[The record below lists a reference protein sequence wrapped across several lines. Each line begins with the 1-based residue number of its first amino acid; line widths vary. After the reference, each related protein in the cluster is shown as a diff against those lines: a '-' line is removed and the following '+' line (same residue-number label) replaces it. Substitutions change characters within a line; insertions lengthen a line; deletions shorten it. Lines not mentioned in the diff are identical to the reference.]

1 MAWRWP
7 HSKKNKKDYMAKMA
21 KYALMALKKKSPKV
35 PNYTCTDI
43 DNIITTLEKIHEG
56 TKKLTKIRLDVL
68 ERKLER
74 LRSSNEALR
83 DSGIYWYG
91 VCKKII
97 KSVKNVKK
105 ATLSKVNK
113 KNRKNRNYNSD

>member
-1 MAWRWP
+1 
-7 HSKKNKKDYMAKMA
+7 MAKLQ

-43 DNIITTLEKIHEG
+43 DNIITTLGQLHEG
-56 TKKLTKIRLDVL
+56 TKQMTKLRLDVL

-91 VCKKII
+91 ICKKII
-97 KSVKNVKK
+97 KNVKNVKK

-113 KNRKNRNYNSD
+113 KKIGKIGI

>member
-1 MAWRWP
+1 MAN
-7 HSKKNKKDYMAKMA
+7 KNKF
-21 KYALMALKKKSPKV
+21 ALMALKKKSPKV

-43 DNIITTLEKIHEG
+43 DNIITTLGQLHEG
-56 TKKLTKIRLDVL
+56 TKKLSKLRLDVL

-91 VCKKII
+91 ICKKII
-97 KSVKNVKK
+97 KNIKESD
-105 ATLSKVNK
+105 TTK
-113 KNRKNRNYNSD
+113 KNRKKRN

>member
-1 MAWRWP
+1 
-7 HSKKNKKDYMAKMA
+7 MAKMQ

-43 DNIITTLEKIHEG
+43 DNIITTLEKLHDG

-97 KSVKNVKK
+97 KSNNRTI
-105 ATLSKVNK
+105 ATIGIKDLIIIDSDDGTLICK
-113 KNRKNRNYNSD
+113 KNNQN